1 MPGTNLTRDE
11 AATRAALL
19 DITSYTV
26 NLDLTSAVRADE
38 TTFSSVT
45 TLEFT
50 CREPGSS
57 TFADLVAPTVREIT
71 LNGRSLDPATTY
83 ADSRI
88 SLDQLEATNTLVVTA
103 DCAYSNTGEGLHR
116 FVDPVDDRVYLYSQ
130 FEVPDAR
137 RVFTTF
143 EQPDLKSVYT
153 FNVTAPSH
161 WVVVSNSE
169 TPEPREKGDGASVW
183 NFPTTKRMSTYI
195 TAVVAGEYHG
205 EFDTYEGKFGTI
217 PLGHYCRQSLKEHM
231 DTAELVKLTKQS
243 FEFFE
248 EQFDYPYP
256 FGKYD
261 QLYVPEYNMG
271 AMENAGCVT
280 LRDEYLP
287 RSRQSRSFFEFRT
300 SVITHEMAHMWFGN
314 LVTMRWWDDLWL
326 NESFAEWA
334 CYWCEANATDF
345 TDAWTGF
352 ANARKQ
358 TGYRADQLP
367 STHPI
372 AADNVDL
379 HAVEVNFDMIT
390 YAKGASVLKQ
400 LVAWVGMEPFLDGL
414 RAYFKE
420 WEFANPEFKDL
431 LASLEKSSGRELQ
444 GWAQEWLQTAGV
456 NTLAPAFEL
465 DADGNYTSFSVEQSA
480 HPDWPTLRRH
490 RLGIGLYDEVAN
502 GEGAVRLVRRDY
514 VEVDVE
520 GASTAV
526 DDLVGAKQPALLL
539 LNDEDHAYAKIRLDD
554 RSLATAI
561 AGLSRLDD
569 SLPRALVWGSA
580 WDMTRDGEMRTS
592 DWVDLVLANI
602 GEETDAWGVTRL
614 PSTTALAVNFYSDP
628 AHRPELRARWE
639 SGLRE
644 LLMAAEAGSDHQLTF
659 ARSYAGSAHSE
670 SAQDDVVGLLDGS
683 FTVEGL
689 AVDQDLRWELITA
702 LAKVGRFGDAEI
714 DAELEVDHTISGK
727 EKAAGARVAQPSA
740 EAKETGWAAIMDPA
754 TPNETAREMTVSIF
768 RFDQEDVL
776 EPYLD
781 RYLEAAGTAIDTLG
795 FHKAS
800 VVLEYGFPK
809 ALASPATMA
818 RLDEWLA
825 DNSAPKGAVRYVG
838 EARAEIARALSAQ
851 ACDAG

>member
-11 AATRAALL
+11 AATRATLL
-19 DITSYTV
+19 DVTSYTV
-26 NLDLTSAVRADE
+26 DLDLTSATQPDQG
-38 TTFSSVT
+38 TFRSTT

-50 CREPGSS
+50 CREPGAD
-57 TFADLVAPTVREIT
+57 TFADLVAPSVLEIT
-71 LNGRSLDPATTY
+71 LNGRSLDPATAY

-88 SLDQLEATNTLVVTA
+88 ALDGLEATNTLVVTA

-116 FVDPVDDRVYLYSQ
+116 FVDPADEKVYLYSQ

-143 EQPDLKSVYT
+143 EQPDLKAVFT

-161 WVVVSNSE
+161 WVVVSNAA
-169 TPEPREKGDGASVW
+169 TPEPTEVGDGASVW
-183 NFPTTKRMSTYI
+183 SFPTTKRMSTYI
-195 TAVVAGEYHG
+195 TAIVAGEYHG

-243 FEFFE
+243 FEWFE

-261 QLYVPEYNMG
+261 QLYVPEYNAG

-287 RSRQSRSFFEFRT
+287 RSRQPRSFFEFRA
-300 SVITHEMAHMWFGN
+300 SVITHEMAHMWFGD
-314 LVTMRWWDDLWL
+314 LVTMKWWDDLWL

-334 CYWCEANATDF
+334 CYWCEANATEFD
-345 TDAWTGF
+345 DAWTGF

-400 LVAWVGMEPFLDGL
+400 LVAWVGIDPFLQGL

-420 WEFANPEFKDL
+420 WEYGNPEFKDL
-431 LASLEKSSGRELQ
+431 LATLEKSSGRELQ

-456 NTLAPAFEL
+456 NTLAPAFEV
-465 DADGNYTSFSVEQSA
+465 DADGRYSSFSVLQTA
-480 HPDWPTLRRH
+480 HEDWPTLRRH
-490 RLGIGLYDEVAN
+490 RLGIGLYDQVT
-502 GEGAVRLVRRDY
+502 GDDGAGRLVRRDY
-514 VEVDVE
+514 VEIDVE
-520 GASTAV
+520 GPSTDV
-526 DDLVGAKQPALLL
+526 SELVGAEQPALLL
-539 LNDEDHAYAKIRLDD
+539 LNDEDHAYAKIRLDE
-554 RSLATAI
+554 RSMATAI
-561 AGLSRLDD
+561 ESLSTFED
-569 SLPRALVWGSA
+569 SLPRALVWGAA
-580 WDMTRDGEMRTS
+580 WDMTRDGEMRTR

-602 GEETDAWGVTRL
+602 GAETDAWAVTRI
-614 PSTTALAVNFYSDP
+614 PASAASAVAAYSDP
-628 AHRPELRARWE
+628 AHRLALRATWE

-644 LLMAAEAGSDHQLTF
+644 LLLAAEPGSDHQLTF
-659 ARSYAGSAHSE
+659 ARSYAAAAHRDAALDE
-670 SAQDDVVGLLDGS
+670 LIGLLDGS

-689 AVDQDLRWELITA
+689 AIDQDMRWTLITA
-702 LAKVGRFGDAEI
+702 LARSGRFGDAEI
-714 DAELEVDHTISGK
+714 DAELEVDKTISGQ
-727 EKAAGARVAQPSA
+727 ELAAAARAAQPTP
-740 EAKETGWAAIMDPA
+740 EAKEAAWNALVDPA
-754 TPNETAREMTVSIF
+754 TPNETSREIAFSIF
-768 RFDQEDVL
+768 RFGQEDVIA
-776 EPYLD
+776 PYLEKF
-781 RYLEAAGTAIDTLG
+781 LEASETLVDVLG

-800 VVLEYGFPK
+800 TILEYGFPK
-809 ALASPATMA
+809 ALGSEATLA

-825 DNSAPKGAVRYVG
+825 DNDAPKQAQRYVG
-838 EARAEIARALSAQ
+838 EARADIARALTAQ
-851 ACDAG
+851 RFDAS

>member
-19 DITSYTV
+19 DVTSYAVT
-26 NLDLTSAVRADE
+26 LDLTTGD
-38 TTFSSVT
+38 TTFASTT

-71 LNGRSLDPATTY
+71 LNGRSLDPATAY

-88 SLDQLEATNTLVVTA
+88 ALDDLEATNTLVVVA

-116 FVDPVDDRVYLYSQ
+116 FVDPVDDKVYLYSQ

-143 EQPDLKSVYT
+143 EQPDLKSVFT
-153 FNVTAPSH
+153 FTVTAPSH
-161 WVVVSNSE
+161 WVVVSNAA
-169 TPEPREKGDGASVW
+169 TPEPTPVADGVATWS
-183 NFPTTKRMSTYI
+183 FPTTKRMSTYI
-195 TAVVAGEYHG
+195 TAIVAGEYHG

-243 FEFFE
+243 FAWFE

-261 QLYVPEYNMG
+261 QLYVPEYNAG

-287 RSRQSRSFFEFRT
+287 RSRQPRSFFEFRA
-300 SVITHEMAHMWFGN
+300 SVITHEMAHMWFGD
-314 LVTMRWWDDLWL
+314 LVTMKWWDDLWL

-334 CYWCEANATDF
+334 CYWCEANATEFD
-345 TDAWTGF
+345 DAWTGF

-400 LVAWVGMEPFLDGL
+400 LVAWVGIEPFLQGL

-420 WEFANPEFKDL
+420 WEYGNPEFKDL
-431 LASLEKSSGRELQ
+431 LATLEKESGRDLQ

-465 DADGNYTSFSVEQSA
+465 AEDGTYSSFSVAQSA

-490 RLGIGLYDEVAN
+490 RLGIGLYDSVD
-502 GEGAVRLVRRDY
+502 GRLVRRQY
-514 VEVDVE
+514 VEIDVE
-520 GASTAV
+520 GASTEV
-526 DDLVGAKQPALLL
+526 PELVGVAQPALLL
-539 LNDEDHAYAKIRLDD
+539 LNDEDHAYAKIRLDE
-554 RSLATAI
+554 RSMATAI
-561 AGLSRLDD
+561 SSLASFED
-569 SLPRALVWGSA
+569 SLPRALVWGAA
-580 WDMTRDGEMRTS
+580 WDMTRDGEMRTR

-602 GEETDAWGVTRL
+602 GHETDAWAVTRI
-614 PSTTALAVNFYSDP
+614 PASTALAVNFYSDP
-628 AHRPELRARWE
+628 AHRAELRATWE

-644 LLMAAEAGSDHQLTF
+644 LLLAAEPGSDHQLTF
-659 ARSYAGSAHSE
+659 ARTYAGAAHR
-670 SAQDDVVGLLDGS
+670 DDALDDLIGLLDGS
-683 FTVEGL
+683 FVVEGL
-689 AVDQDLRWELITA
+689 AVDQDLRWGLITA
-702 LAKVGRFGDAEI
+702 LAKSGRFGDAEI
-714 DAELEVDHTISGK
+714 DAELEVDRTISGK
-727 EKAAGARVAQPSA
+727 EQAAAARVAQPTA
-740 EAKETGWAAIMDPA
+740 EAKEAGWAAIVDPA
-754 TPNETAREMTVSIF
+754 TPNETSREMAMSIF
-768 RFDQEDVL
+768 RFGQEDVL
-776 EPYLD
+776 EPYLEKFLD
-781 RYLEAAGTAIDTLG
+781 AASTLIDTLG

-800 VVLEYGFPK
+800 TVLEYGFPK
-809 ALASPATMA
+809 PLGSEATLA
-818 RLDEWLA
+818 RLDAWLA
-825 DNSAPKGAVRYVG
+825 DNDAPKGAQRYIG
-838 EARAEIARALSAQ
+838 EARAEIARALTAQ
-851 ACDAG
+851 ACDAR

>member
-11 AATRAALL
+11 AATRASLL
-19 DITSYTV
+19 DVTSYTV
-26 NLDLTSAVRADE
+26 DLDLMSATQPDQG
-38 TTFSSVT
+38 TFGSVT

-57 TFADLVAPTVREIT
+57 TFADLVAPHVREIT
-71 LNGRSLDPATTY
+71 LNGRALDPATAY

-88 SLDQLEATNTLVVTA
+88 ALDDLEATNTLVVVA

-116 FVDPVDDRVYLYSQ
+116 FVDPADDRVYLYSQ

-143 EQPDLKSVYT
+143 EQPDLKSVFT

-161 WVVVSNSE
+161 WVVVSNAA
-169 TPEPREKGDGASVW
+169 TPEPVEGSDGASVW
-183 NFPTTKRMSTYI
+183 RFPTTKRMSTYI
-195 TAVVAGEYHG
+195 TAIVAGEYHG

-217 PLGHYCRQSLKEHM
+217 PLGHYCRQSLREHM
-231 DTAELVKLTKQS
+231 DTSALVELTKQS
-243 FEFFE
+243 FAWFE

-261 QLYVPEYNMG
+261 QLYVPEYNAG

-287 RSRQSRSFFEFRT
+287 RSRQPRSFFEFRA
-300 SVITHEMAHMWFGN
+300 SVITHEMAHMWFGD
-314 LVTMRWWDDLWL
+314 LVTMKWWDDLWL

-334 CYWCEANATDF
+334 CYWCEANATEF

-400 LVAWVGMEPFLDGL
+400 LVAWVGIEPFLEGL

-420 WEFANPEFKDL
+420 WEFGNPEFKDL
-431 LASLEKSSGRELQ
+431 LATLEKASGRELD

-456 NTLAPAFEL
+456 NTLAPSFEL
-465 DADGNYTSFSVEQSA
+465 AEDGTYASFAVAQTA
-480 HPDWPTLRRH
+480 HEDWPTLRRH
-490 RLGIGLYDEVAN
+490 RLGIGLYDDVD
-502 GEGAVRLVRRDY
+502 GALVRRDY
-514 VEVDVE
+514 LEIDVE
-520 GASTAV
+520 GASTEV
-526 DDLVGAKQPALLL
+526 PELVGVKQPALLL
-539 LNDEDHAYAKIRLDD
+539 LNDEDHAYAKIRLDE

-561 AGLSRLDD
+561 SSLSTFED
-569 SLPRALVWGSA
+569 SLPRALVWGAA
-580 WDMTRDGEMRTS
+580 WDMTRDAEMRTR
-592 DWVDLVLANI
+592 DWTDLVLANI
-602 GEETDAWGVTRL
+602 GQETDAWAVTRI
-614 PSTTALAVNFYSDP
+614 PSSTALAVNFYSDP
-628 AHRPELRARWE
+628 AHRADLRSTWE

-644 LLMAAEAGSDHQLTF
+644 LLLAAEPGSDHQLTF
-659 ARSYAGSAHSE
+659 ARSYAGAAHHDSAL
-670 SAQDDVVGLLDGS
+670 DDLIGLLDGS

-689 AVDQDLRWELITA
+689 AIDQDMRWTLITA
-702 LAKVGRFGDAEI
+702 LAKSGRFGDAEI
-714 DAELEVDHTISGK
+714 DAELEVDKTISGQ
-727 EKAAGARVAQPSA
+727 EAAAAARAAQPTA
-740 EAKETGWAAIMDPA
+740 EAKQAAWAAIVDPS
-754 TPNETAREMTVSIF
+754 TPNETAREVAFSIF
-768 RFDQEDVL
+768 RFGQEDVL
-776 EPYLD
+776 EPYLETF
-781 RYLEAAGTAIDTLG
+781 LSAAETLVDVLG

-800 VVLEYGFPK
+800 TILEYGFPK
-809 ALASPATMA
+809 PLGSAATLA

-825 DNSAPKGAVRYVG
+825 DNNAPKQAQRYIG
-838 EARAEIARALSAQ
+838 EARADIARALAAQ
-851 ACDAG
+851 EHDAG